1 MSPTT
6 YAPAGPAAGSLAP
19 RDFLPPGG
27 DRLLTEAQT
36 AELLGLA
43 PSTLRRRR
51 STGDPNQPDH
61 VKIGRSV
68 RYRLSSVIAFV
79 NSLQTSGGAR

>member
-6 YAPAGPAAGSLAP
+6 YAPDAPAAEPSAP
-19 RDFLPPGG
+19 RDFLSPGG

-51 STGDPNQPDH
+51 STGDPNQPDY

-68 RYRLSSVIAFV
+68 RYHLSSVIAFV
-79 NSLQTSGGAR
+79 DSLQTSGGVR

>member
-6 YAPAGPAAGSLAP
+6 YAPAAPAAGSLAP
-19 RDFLPPGG
+19 LDHLPPGG
-27 DRLLTEAQT
+27 ERLLTEAQT

-43 PSTLRRRR
+43 PATLRRRR
-51 STGDPNQPDH
+51 CTGDPNQPDH

-68 RYRLSSVIAFV
+68 RYSSHAVAAFIAA
-79 NSLQTSGGAR
+79 LPTGGGVR

>member
-1 MSPTT
+1 MIDTRNRPTPET
-6 YAPAGPAAGSLAP
+6 FTLA
-19 RDFLPPGG
+19 

-43 PSTLRRRR
+43 PATLRRRR

-68 RYRLSSVIAFV
+68 RYPASAVAAFV
-79 NSLQTSGGAR
+79 AALPTSGGVR

>member
-6 YAPAGPAAGSLAP
+6 YAPAAPAAEPSAP
-19 RDFLPPGG
+19 RDFLSPGG

-51 STGDPNQPDH
+51 STGDPNQPDY

-68 RYRLSSVIAFV
+68 RYRSSDVMSFV
-79 NSLQTSGGAR
+79 AALGTSGGVR